1 MQRFRLFLILILLL
15 LLAACQEGSSKPAS
29 APPLLT
35 GIPVSPV
42 EMTSVQ
48 EYYETSGTVMAGT
61 VSDIASRVMGTIT
74 ALYVKEGDRVREG
87 QLLLT
92 IDDRDMLQRL
102 KVAYK
107 GLEAAR
113 EQRDLMAITAGR
125 YEKLYAEKAL
135 TRQEMD
141 EIATRQKVAQLE
153 YDRARAMAEEARI
166 MFSYARITAPIDGV
180 ITAKRVDVGATAVPG
195 MPLLILENQNT
206 FQVEI
211 HVDEGLAGKLAP
223 GMPVTIIIDALG
235 LTKEGKIK
243 KIVPAVDPLSRS
255 FLVKVDL
262 DASDLRT
269 GLFARVRIPTDK
281 KDRLVVP
288 AASIVRRG
296 QLTGVY
302 AVDTQDFVAYRLIR
316 AGKIYEQGVEV
327 LSGLKPGE
335 RVVTAEVNRV
345 TDGARIR

>member
-1 MQRFRLFLILILLL
+1 MRRSRLLWILILLL
-15 LLAACQEGSSKPAS
+15 FLAACQGEASKPVS

-35 GIPVSPV
+35 GIPVSPA
-42 EMTSVQ
+42 ETTSVQ

-61 VSDIASRVMGTIT
+61 VSDIASRVMGAIT

-113 EQRDLMAITAGR
+113 EQRDLTAITAGR

-141 EIATRQKVAQLE
+141 EIATRQKVARLE

-166 MFSYARITAPIDGV
+166 TFDYARITAPIDGV

-195 MPLLILENQNT
+195 MPLLILENQDA
-206 FQVEI
+206 FQVET

-262 DASDLRT
+262 DASGLRT

-281 KDRLVVP
+281 KDCLVVP

-296 QLTGVY
+296 QLTGIYV
-302 AVDTQDFVAYRLIR
+302 VDTQDFVAYRLIR
-316 AGKIYEQGVEV
+316 AGKVYGQGVEV